1 MLIMTEI
8 DTGQDLSESSPPL
21 NTQLELKILGRS
33 KIELRKFGDRNI
45 RIIPEDT
52 EYARK
57 LAEDVLWMPNFF
69 DDGDRVKVGTGMIY
83 VKSYRDPV
91 GGREYDEEMLS
102 DPASRLKTVYRRW
115 SEYPDLPTA
124 IRGMRNIHGEY
135 VLGGHE
141 YEQLRAA
148 SSLIRFGIHEVREG
162 GVKNTDD
169 MRALVDLSAERM
181 TSERWDTVVKPD
193 KIEVRDRLMAAMQL
207 ADSKDRF
214 NPSRSRLLYNFALL
228 DSIKL
233 FLFEEAAGEK
243 YQNLGDKMVRE
254 NHLERFYL
262 EEGRNMLS
270 DLSRARPKSPEY
282 KNRVWGAREYVK
294 RFFSDDVIKA
304 NPYKKAGVAT
314 RLAIAGVITG
324 NERRDL
330 LELGLSQEEIEA
342 LYDGRSFETEP
353 SRVRNILI
361 NRCTG
366 LINDALNEGERIL
379 RGDEKEPSEMQPN
392 KDIDVRDLFAKL

>member
-1 MLIMTEI
+1 MTEI
-8 DTGQDLSESSPPL
+8 DNGQNLSESNPPL

-33 KIELRKFGDRNI
+33 RSEVEKFGDRNI

-52 EYARK
+52 EYARQ

-69 DDGDRVKVGTGMIY
+69 DDDDDRVKVGTGMLY

-102 DPASRLKTVYRRW
+102 DPTSQVKTVYRRW
-115 SEYPDLPTA
+115 SEYPTLPKA
-124 IRGMRNIHGEY
+124 IRGMKTIEGKY
-135 VLGGHE
+135 TPGGHE

-162 GVKNTDD
+162 GINDTDD
-169 MRALVDLSAERM
+169 MRALLDLSAEKM
-181 TSERWDTVVKPD
+181 VSARWDTVIKPD
-193 KIEVRDRLMAAMQL
+193 KIELRDRLMAAMQL
-207 ADSKDRF
+207 TDSKDRF
-214 NPSRSRLLYNFALL
+214 NPSRARLLYNFALL

-233 FLFEEAAGEK
+233 FLFEDTTREK

-262 EEGRNMLS
+262 EEGINMLNE
-270 DLSRARPKSPEY
+270 LSKTRPKSPEY
-282 KNRVWGAREYVK
+282 QDRVWGVKEYVK
-294 RFFSDDVIKA
+294 RFFADDVIKA
-304 NPYKKAGVAT
+304 NPYKKVAVAT

-330 LELGLSQEEIEA
+330 LEMGLSQEEIEA
-342 LYDGRSFETEP
+342 LYDGRSLETEP
-353 SRVRNILI
+353 SRVRNILL
-361 NRCTG
+361 NKCAG
-366 LINDALNEGERIL
+366 LLDGALVQGERIL
-379 RGDEKEPSEMQPN
+379 KGEDEETTTMQPN
-392 KDIDVRDLFAKL
+392 KDIDVRNLFARL